1 MFVFKKPYK
10 IARLNYNSIVIS
22 FEFKEKVKFFSGQ
35 FFNIELKK
43 NDFKVKRSYS
53 ICSSQNEN
61 IISFCIK
68 EKPNGEFS
76 KILFSSVLE
85 DYEFLLEGPFGVH
98 NSSKFMFK
106 SCILIAIGSGISPIK
121 SIIDT
126 FISGKKIDLVY
137 GNRYEEDILY
147 KNYFDKLEKD
157 NEDFNVRYVLSKP
170 KKRFENVG
178 YVQDFLE
185 NLDFEKK
192 DIFICGKTKMVLEV
206 MKVIKS
212 KNLNCNVIA
221 EFFG

>member
-10 IARLNYNSIVIS
+10 IARLNYNSIEIS
-22 FEFKEKVKFFSGQ
+22 FEFKEKLKFFSGQ
-35 FFNIELKK
+35 FFNIEIKK
-43 NDFKVKRSYS
+43 DDFKVKRSYS

-68 EKPNGEFS
+68 EKPDGEFS
-76 KILFSSVLE
+76 KILFNSILE

-126 FISGKKIDLVY
+126 FICTKKIDLIY

-147 KNYFDKLEKD
+147 KNYFDKLQKD
-157 NEDFNVRYVLSKP
+157 NTNFKVKYVLSKP
-170 KKRFENVG
+170 KNSFKNVG

-185 NLDFEKK
+185 DLDFEKK

-206 MKVIKS
+206 MKIIKS
-212 KNLNCNVIA
+212 EKINCNVIA